1 MSLGYHYT
9 VVSHFI
15 FSSYIMALRLT
26 WLISTIFM
34 IVMNT
39 LAVMLPLNGITTKEL
54 SDTLSTLITPAGF
67 TFAIWSLIYLSLIVL
82 TLAIVLK
89 KIHLPDR
96 VMVLY
101 ILSALANGLWIVA
114 WHYGNLHFS
123 MIIIVW
129 LLVSLIM
136 IDRLLLR
143 NRSSI
148 AYFPRV
154 RWTILF
160 YLGRVQIATLLLTF
174 IYAQYQLWITMW
186 YESSI
191 AMGILILA
199 GAVNLLVICRERNII
214 TSLVA
219 LRALWGIMKGQ
230 TDPQIILTTQIVMGI
245 LIAGILWNEGKK
257 YMVTPQVE
265 PIMPTSRI

>member
-1 MSLGYHYT
+1 
-9 VVSHFI
+9 
-15 FSSYIMALRLT
+15 MALRLT

-123 MIIIVW
+123 MIIIV
-129 LLVSLIM
+129 
-136 IDRLLLR
+136 
-143 NRSSI
+143 
-148 AYFPRV
+148 
-154 RWTILF
+154 
-160 YLGRVQIATLLLTF
+160 
-174 IYAQYQLWITMW
+174 
-186 YESSI
+186 
-191 AMGILILA
+191 
-199 GAVNLLVICRERNII
+199 
-214 TSLVA
+214 
-219 LRALWGIMKGQ
+219 
-230 TDPQIILTTQIVMGI
+230 
-245 LIAGILWNEGKK
+245 
-257 YMVTPQVE
+257 
-265 PIMPTSRI
+265 